1 MAAIITTRSNYVKE
15 EKGSAVMDAS
25 SLWEFLDEALRGLV
39 VATVYRMTFFQPPER
54 NFANM
59 MRQSV
64 RA

>member
-1 MAAIITTRSNYVKE
+1 MTAIITTRSNYVKE
-15 EKGSAVMDAS
+15 EKASAVVDAFA
-25 SLWEFLDEALRGLV
+25 LWEFLGEAFRGLAF
-39 VATVYRMTFFQPPER
+39 ATVYRMTFFQLPER